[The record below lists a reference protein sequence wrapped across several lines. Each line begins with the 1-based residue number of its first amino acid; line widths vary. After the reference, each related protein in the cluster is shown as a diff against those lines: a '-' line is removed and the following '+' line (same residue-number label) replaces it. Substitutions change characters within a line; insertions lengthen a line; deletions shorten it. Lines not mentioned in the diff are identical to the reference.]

1 MDADGIL
8 VNASTGMRLQG
19 WSASGSAAT
28 INTGDPIGDIQIPIN
43 ASLALSTNN
52 ATMRGNID
60 STTNSY
66 NNTIAVYDDLG
77 GVHTV
82 NLTYTLAATAATGNT
97 WSVTATNGTTGD
109 TIALPATQIVF
120 DGQGQYV
127 SNTGGTLTV
136 TPAATT
142 GAPSFDFTLD
152 LTTVTQLATPSDVAL
167 ANQDGLQAGTL
178 TGFKVAVNTGLVVGM
193 YSNGLER
200 TVGQVALANFVNP
213 GGLEKMGQNLYSAG
227 LNSGAPNIGAA
238 STGGRGT
245 IISGYLEASNV
256 DMGQE
261 FTNMIL
267 AQRGF
272 QASSRVIT
280 TSDEMLQELVNLK
293 R

>member
-1 MDADGIL
+1 
-8 VNASTGMRLQG
+8 
-19 WSASGSAAT
+19 
-28 INTGDPIGDIQIPIN
+28 
-43 ASLALSTNN
+43 
-52 ATMRGNID
+52 
-60 STTNSY
+60 
-66 NNTIAVYDDLG
+66 
-77 GVHTV
+77 
-82 NLTYTLAATAATGNT
+82 
-97 WSVTATNGTTGD
+97 
-109 TIALPATQIVF
+109 
-120 DGQGQYV
+120 
-127 SNTGGTLTV
+127 
-136 TPAATT
+136 
-142 GAPSFDFTLD
+142 
-152 LTTVTQLATPSDVAL
+152 
-167 ANQDGLQAGTL
+167 
-178 TGFKVAVNTGLVVGM
+178 M

-213 GGLEKMGQNLYSAG
+213 GGLEKMGQNLFSAG